1 MGERKRGGKKR
12 STNKSKRE
20 KFWPERKAL
29 IFEVLSSLSERFGYT
44 TNTLMSTHALIHG
57 SGKMLSKD
65 QNLWVTQRRL
75 KAESARKK
83 KEKGN
88 KFGDTENVQ
97 MY

>member
-12 STNKSKRE
+12 STNKSEGE

-29 IFEVLSSLSERFGYT
+29 IFEVLSSPSERFGYT
-44 TNTLMSTHALIHG
+44 TNTPTHALIHG

-83 KEKGN
+83 KKQGN